1 MHLPGQP
8 NTFLALAQDL
18 VGKIYLRPEA
28 LAQLKRVLRKDTE
41 FLERYRVMDY
51 SLLLGAARA
60 DAPAAQ
66 QCDLQRRPSAR

>member
-60 DAPAAQ
+60 LNRQLRLSGRA
-66 QCDLQRRPSAR
+66 